1 MSLRLQVNLII
12 TTLLGIF
19 ASLLIGLQID
29 NTRRSVHEEVV
40 GANVVAT
47 QLLSRVNFVYG
58 HSGLEGMSEFLGR
71 VGRIRA
77 NEVELYDEQDRLIY
91 RSPPTPYKAGR
102 EAPRWYARI
111 VSPPLAPK
119 DISLPQGRIVLR
131 ADPSRATLDGWDDL
145 RPMLWM
151 VLAGFVLGNAL
162 VYALVG
168 RAMRPLQQVVQGLR
182 SMAQG
187 AYDTRLPGMS
197 GREGRLISQAFNSMA
212 QSVQDSAQVRRQA
225 QAATQALAENRE
237 LTQIIQAR
245 IEQERGAIAREL
257 HDELGQQ
264 VTAIKSVGLAIAR
277 RAAGQDASIEQSAR
291 LVMDCADQI
300 YDEVHRLIARLRPL
314 ALDRFGLRDAL
325 QDLLDDARMRHPG
338 VALNLALGGSFDGLD
353 DALSTAV
360 YRIVQEAV
368 NNALRHAQASRIDVS
383 VQASEECLQLE
394 VADNGTGRTEAF
406 EVPGHYGV
414 LGMRER
420 AQALGGSFELEQ
432 IEPVGMRVRAS
443 LPLTR
448 QHGGEQIESDAGR

>member
-19 ASLLIGLQID
+19 ASLLVGLQID

-40 GANVVAT
+40 GANVVAI
-47 QLLSRVNFVYG
+47 QLLSRMNWVYG
-58 HSGLEGMSEFLGR
+58 YSGLEGMTEFLTQ
-71 VGRIRA
+71 VGRIRS
-77 NEVELYDEQDRLIY
+77 NEVELYDDQGQLIY
-91 RSPPTPYKAGR
+91 HSPLPTYKAGR
-102 EAPRWYARI
+102 EAPQWYSGI
-111 VSPPLAPK
+111 VSPPLVPK
-119 DISLPQGRIVLR
+119 EIRLSNGRILLR

-151 VLAGFVLGNAL
+151 VLAGFVLCNVL

-168 RAMRPLQQVVQGLR
+168 RAMKPLHRVVQGLR

-187 AYDTRLPGMS
+187 AYDTRLPALS
-197 GREGRLISQAFNSMA
+197 GREGRLISHAFNGMA
-212 QSVQDSAQVRRQA
+212 QSVQDSVLARRQA
-225 QAATQALAENRE
+225 QEATQALAENRE

-300 YDEVHRLIARLRPL
+300 YDGVHRLISKLRPL

-325 QDLLDDARMRHPG
+325 QDLLDDWREPHPG
-338 VALNLALGGSFDGLD
+338 VVLSLRMSGPLDGLD

-368 NNALRHAQASRIDVS
+368 NNALRHAQASRIDVNIH
-383 VQASEECLQLE
+383 VLAGWLQLE
-394 VADNGTGRTEAF
+394 VADNGAGRLEAF
-406 EVPGHYGV
+406 QAPGRYGV

-420 AQALGGSFELEQ
+420 AQAQGGSFDLDQ
-432 IEPVGMRVRAS
+432 IEPAGVRVRVS
-443 LPLTR
+443 LPMTR
-448 QHGGEQIESDAGR
+448 QQEGE